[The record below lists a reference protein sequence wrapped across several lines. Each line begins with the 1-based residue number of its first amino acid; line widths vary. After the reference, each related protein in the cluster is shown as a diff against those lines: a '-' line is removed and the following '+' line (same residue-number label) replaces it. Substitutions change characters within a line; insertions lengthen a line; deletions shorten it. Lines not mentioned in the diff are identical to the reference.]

1 MDQVHVMA
9 QIDSILVVLFAA
21 NLRRLREDLKLSQEE
36 VAHRSGLDRTYISG
50 CERGVRNPTLAT
62 VEKISSALGVQP
74 EYLLRGPQ

>member
-1 MDQVHVMA
+1 MA
-9 QIDSILVVLFAA
+9 EIESNLVALFAS
-21 NLRRLREDLKLSQEE
+21 NLRRLREDLNLSQEE

-74 EYLLRGPQ
+74 DHLLRGPQ

>member
-1 MDQVHVMA
+1 MA
-9 QIDSILVVLFAA
+9 EIESNLVALFAS
-21 NLRRLREDLKLSQEE
+21 NLRRLREDLNLSQEE

-74 EYLLRGPQ
+74 DHLLRDPQ

>member
-1 MDQVHVMA
+1 MA
-9 QIDSILVVLFAA
+9 EIESNLVALFAS
-21 NLRRLREDLKLSQEE
+21 NLRRLREDLNLSQEE

-74 EYLLRGPQ
+74 DHLLRDTQ